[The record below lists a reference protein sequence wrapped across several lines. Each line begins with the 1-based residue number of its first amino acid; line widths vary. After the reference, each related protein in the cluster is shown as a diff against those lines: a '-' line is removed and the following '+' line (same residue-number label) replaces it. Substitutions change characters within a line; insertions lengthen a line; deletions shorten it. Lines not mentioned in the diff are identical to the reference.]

1 MLQETNSL
9 LYIDKYDSD
18 LKIVIHVDNNMLVF
32 EPKDLL
38 YKHNFYL
45 SFTPEEYEKI
55 GEFFKSELA
64 KK

>member
-9 LYIDKYDSD
+9 LYIDKDDSD

-55 GEFFKSELA
+55 G
-64 KK
+64 